1 MERAVPATATAC
13 ACCYPAS
20 TSRTGRGYGIDQDEQ
35 QGTQADAA
43 TTWVGPRSAVVALET
58 AQSFSFDDVANPDV
72 VIWDLHEQT
81 NATAAPS
88 SPH

>member
-1 MERAVPATATAC
+1 
-13 ACCYPAS
+13 
-20 TSRTGRGYGIDQDEQ
+20 
-35 QGTQADAA
+35 
-43 TTWVGPRSAVVALET
+43 VVALET